1 MPITQAEFDYL
12 IKLVKRFEEANELVL
27 GPAPLSWERN
37 INAIKTKDTFILDF
51 YRGRFEL
58 SKYTYNKRY
67 RQTIILLR
75 YDAEGRHTNP
85 DGVTFDGSHVH
96 IYKEE
101 FDDKFAYPVTDIGID
116 ETDGME
122 AVLKKFLTY
131 CNVKSI
137 PSIQTTMF

>member
-12 IKLVKRFEEANELVL
+12 IKLEKRFETSHELVL

-37 INAIKTKDTFILDF
+37 INAIKTKDTFIFDF
-51 YRGRFEL
+51 YRGSFEL

-75 YDAEGRHTNP
+75 YDANGRHTNP
-85 DGVTFDGSHVH
+85 DGATFDGPHVH
-96 IYKEE
+96 IYKEG

-116 ETDGME
+116 ETDGMK
-122 AVLKKFLTY
+122 AVLEKFLIY
-131 CNVKSI
+131 RNVKSI

>member
-1 MPITQAEFDYL
+1 MPITQSEFDYL
-12 IKLVKRFEEANELVL
+12 ITIDKRFEKADELVL
-27 GPAPLSWERN
+27 GPAPISWERN
-37 INAIKTKDTFILDF
+37 IIAIKTKDTFILDF
-51 YRGRFEL
+51 YRGSFEL

-75 YDAEGRHTNP
+75 YDAKGRHTNP
-85 DGVTFDGSHVH
+85 DGITFDGPHVH
-96 IYKEE
+96 IYKEG

-116 ETDGME
+116 KMDEME
-122 AVLKKFLTY
+122 AILEKFLTY